1 MKDDGQEYKHQGQD
15 IKTNLRGLTYFNS
28 QRLTRGKLLTQTGHG
43 KLQSNSAHCPSTPL
57 IPILITKLM
66 FNLRRVQSNRKNS
79 RLCGRVLNVTAGWKY
94 SKRDVRNQLTL
105 TFCHSLPELTD
116 SSQTSVCFQ
125 YFSAEKDKN
134 LRKNNNGTQGM
145 VYHVNLD
152 HRILRFIPSTFANH
166 QCLAPIISILSEEFE
181 IISWS
186 ASSDKDRRTNLLCR
200 KALTGHLTVSYNR
213 HKP

>member
-15 IKTNLRGLTYFNS
+15 IKTNLRGLTHFNS
-28 QRLTRGKLLTQTGHG
+28 QRLTR
-43 KLQSNSAHCPSTPL
+43 
-57 IPILITKLM
+57 
-66 FNLRRVQSNRKNS
+66 
-79 RLCGRVLNVTAGWKY
+79 
-94 SKRDVRNQLTL
+94 
-105 TFCHSLPELTD
+105 ELTD
-116 SSQTSVCFQ
+116 SSPTSVCFQ
-125 YFSAEKDKN
+125 YFSAVKNKN
-134 LRKNNNGTQGM
+134 LRKNNNGTQGT

-181 IISWS
+181 IISRS